1 MVAYPAICAGEG
13 FAVTKLVLSTRWF
26 SFVLS
31 ASAFLA
37 LSAGGCSQESNYC
50 DESACYACDG
60 LGCRRLEP
68 PSRASC
74 RCDVECAAS
83 GTECTSLGCTQMCT
97 RDDQC
102 PAATRC
108 NGGHCTTPSERVTD
122 ATCACTTSAECPG
135 TGVICR
141 GGTCITGCS
150 TAMDCPAS
158 QSCVDGSCVPTMNPG
173 CSATA
178 PCTGGLECVDGECRA
193 PSDTCQ
199 FSSECGAGRVCV
211 DQRCTSACG
220 ATNPCAGTSMCVDGF
235 CEEITPP
242 AGDCATNA
250 DCGAGRVCRDTRC
263 YAECATDAMCGAGN
277 YCLEGRCRFDDRPRP
292 SCGASATCAMGSVC
306 RNGSCRIPCATADEC
321 LRFDVQYNFCLEG
334 FCATTNEATSNCM
347 SATDCSAGSQCVDG
361 ICR

>member
-1 MVAYPAICAGEG
+1 
-13 FAVTKLVLSTRWF
+13 
-26 SFVLS
+26 
-31 ASAFLA
+31 
-37 LSAGGCSQESNYC
+37 
-50 DESACYACDG
+50 
-60 LGCRRLEP
+60 
-68 PSRASC
+68 
-74 RCDVECAAS
+74 
-83 GTECTSLGCTQMCT
+83 
-97 RDDQC
+97 
-102 PAATRC
+102 
-108 NGGHCTTPSERVTD
+108 
-122 ATCACTTSAECPG
+122 
-135 TGVICR
+135 
-141 GGTCITGCS
+141 
-150 TAMDCPAS
+150 
-158 QSCVDGSCVPTMNPG
+158 
-173 CSATA
+173 
-178 PCTGGLECVDGECRA
+178 
-193 PSDTCQ
+193 
-199 FSSECGAGRVCV
+199 
-211 DQRCTSACG
+211 
-220 ATNPCAGTSMCVDGF
+220 MCVDGF